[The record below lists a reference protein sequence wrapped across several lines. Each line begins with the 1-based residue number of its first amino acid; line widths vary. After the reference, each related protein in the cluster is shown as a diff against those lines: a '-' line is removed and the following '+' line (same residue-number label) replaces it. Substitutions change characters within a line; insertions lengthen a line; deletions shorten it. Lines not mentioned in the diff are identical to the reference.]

1 MQSESKIL
9 DDLAKLASGAAGA
22 LHGLRGEAEAAF
34 RARLVRIAAEMDL
47 VPRDEFEAF
56 REMALEAREHAAEL
70 EKRIAALE
78 AKGGPAKKAAPAR
91 KRASAKRASTA
102 KSKGSAA

>member
-22 LHGLRGEAEAAF
+22 LHGLKGEAEAAF

-56 REMALEAREHAAEL
+56 RELALEARERAAEL

-78 AKGGPAKKAAPAR
+78 AKRAAPAR
-91 KRASAKRASTA
+91 KRTPAKKTPAA
-102 KSKGSAA
+102 KSRQ

>member
-22 LHGLRGEAEAAF
+22 LHGLKGEAEAAF

-56 REMALEAREHAAEL
+56 REMALEARAQAADL

-78 AKGGPAKKAAPAR
+78 ANTAPAKKAAPAR
-91 KRASAKRASTA
+91 KRAPAKKASSAKLR
-102 KSKGSAA
+102 GSAS

>member
-1 MQSESKIL
+1 MQSENKIL

-22 LHGLRGEAEAAF
+22 LHGLKGEAEAAF

-56 REMALEAREHAAEL
+56 REMALEAREHVAEL
-70 EKRIAALE
+70 ERRIAALE
-78 AKGGPAKKAAPAR
+78 AKAAPAKKAAPAR
-91 KRASAKRASTA
+91 KRAPAKKT
-102 KSKGSAA
+102 SAAKPRR

>member
-22 LHGLRGEAEAAF
+22 LHGLKGEAEAAF

-56 REMALEAREHAAEL
+56 REMALEARERAAEL
-70 EKRIAALE
+70 ERRIAALE
-78 AKGGPAKKAAPAR
+78 AKAAPAKKAAAPR
-91 KRASAKRASTA
+91 KRTPAKKTPAA
-102 KSKGSAA
+102 KSRQ